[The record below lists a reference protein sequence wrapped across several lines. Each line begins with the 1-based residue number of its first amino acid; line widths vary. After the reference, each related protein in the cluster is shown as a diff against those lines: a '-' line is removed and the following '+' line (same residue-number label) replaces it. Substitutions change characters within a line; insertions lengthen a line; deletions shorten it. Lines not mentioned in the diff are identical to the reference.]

1 MPSSSTNAGV
11 LTRMRTGKQK
21 RPLEDTADCSASDD
35 RLGTAKEVRRRTAKH
50 GCPLTLTL
58 YVRWFSP
65 SGKSKVNR
73 LLLRPVTSVD
83 ALQGI
88 SKNLVSRA
96 FPSGPE
102 RPDYLTS
109 QEFLKF
115 TPTEDFMSLP
125 GEIFRTEFRLVVTH
139 EGWEHTVLEREL
151 GAHVDPLRKMLVTV
165 IEFESSPLLMVGHA
179 LGLRVSLI
187 AYPVISI
194 KKDFL
199 DHVQEQLET
208 NPDFQG
214 GL

>member
-1 MPSSSTNAGV
+1 MAQALFIVVLAAVVYFARRHAWQVCVCLQSRRVLNA
-11 LTRMRTGKQK
+11 Q
-21 RPLEDTADCSASDD
+21 
-35 RLGTAKEVRRRTAKH
+35 VR
-50 GCPLTLTL
+50 
-58 YVRWFSP
+58 V
-65 SGKSKVNR
+65 
-73 LLLRPVTSVD
+73 
-83 ALQGI
+83 QGI

-165 IEFESSPLLMVGHA
+165 SRCLAHSLQPAWWACMLTGVPVLQGLVTRVIGGDLQSADAQIRTAAVG
-179 LGLRVSLI
+179 
-187 AYPVISI
+187 
-194 KKDFL
+194 
-199 DHVQEQLET
+199 
-208 NPDFQG
+208 
-214 GL
+214 

>member
-1 MPSSSTNAGV
+1 MAQALFIVVLATNIYFARTHAWQLCVCLKSRQV
-11 LTRMRTGKQK
+11 LQVQR
-21 RPLEDTADCSASDD
+21 
-35 RLGTAKEVRRRTAKH
+35 
-50 GCPLTLTL
+50 
-58 YVRWFSP
+58 
-65 SGKSKVNR
+65 
-73 LLLRPVTSVD
+73 D
-83 ALQGI
+83 AQGI

-165 IEFESSPLLMVGHA
+165 SRCLAHSLHVAWWSCMTNGVTVLQ
-179 LGLRVSLI
+179 GLV
-187 AYPVISI
+187 
-194 KKDFL
+194 K
-199 DHVQEQLET
+199 
-208 NPDFQG
+208 
-214 GL
+214 

>member
-1 MPSSSTNAGV
+1 MQ
-11 LTRMRTGKQK
+11 TRRAK
-21 RPLEDTADCSASDD
+21 RSLEDSPDCPAPGPKSAPK
-35 RLGTAKEVRRRTAKH
+35 KEVPQVRRRTTKQA
-50 GCPLTLTL
+50 CPLTLTL

-65 SGKSKVNR
+65 QGRTKVNK
-73 LLLRPVTSVD
+73 LLLRPVTSVE

-109 QEFLKF
+109 EEFLKF

-139 EGWEHTVLEREL
+139 EGWEYTVLEREL

-199 DHVQEQLET
+199 EHIHQELET
-208 NPDFQG
+208 NPDFKGQ
-214 GL
+214 L